1 VSSLQETSLAT
12 LPELALLSDNL
23 FMIASAW
30 PRCNGRE
37 GWWNDTFGVPYVS
50 PHSEGAQEERL
61 LELGEET
68 VEEDMDRGVSTTS
81 DVAERTNVSFPFE
94 ITYAVQKLGVDSE
107 ILVAVLLPLS
117 FLKSNAS

>member
-1 VSSLQETSLAT
+1 MCTCI
-12 LPELALLSDNL
+12 LP
-23 FMIASAW
+23 
-30 PRCNGRE
+30 
-37 GWWNDTFGVPYVS
+37 
-50 PHSEGAQEERL
+50 EGAQEERL

>member
-1 VSSLQETSLAT
+1 MSCT
-12 LPELALLSDNL
+12 LP
-23 FMIASAW
+23 
-30 PRCNGRE
+30 
-37 GWWNDTFGVPYVS
+37 
-50 PHSEGAQEERL
+50 EGAQEERL

-81 DVAERTNVSFPFE
+81 DVADRTNESLPFE
-94 ITYAVQKLGVDSE
+94 MTYAVQKLGMDSE